1 MQKHNIGQLN
11 DLFNDGEAADQ
22 KMFEEMRSNIRM
34 QASEHFS
41 KLKDKLQERLT
52 SERSSE
58 ALKLRLV
65 KNHLQVITKTYI
77 NGIVSQSPGVHIEP
91 FNPDELQDVKD
102 SQLSDSVWKA
112 AEDRLEIGEK
122 IERWAESFVIVGEC
136 AAIVRW
142 NPSKGKLKHFKQATN
157 EAGEPLYT
165 HPSLGET
172 NSPVDEM
179 GQPLQPARGAPVYT
193 GDLTIEPLHPFNIIR
208 KKGVETMA
216 ESPFLCVRQMMP
228 VEELKSL
235 VNQIESK
242 QEREEK
248 LGYIQESAKN
258 TFKVFDST
266 SGEYTDSDGQ
276 VLVREF
282 YFRPCAEY
290 PNGYYYITT
299 SAGILFEG
307 ELPYGIFPI
316 ITEGFDNLPTSP
328 RAASIIRPL
337 RGPQSQIN
345 LLASMKGE
353 AIITLG
359 RDMVIT
365 QVGSK
370 LSKGSNFAGVREFQ
384 VNGPPPTVIQGR
396 DGSQFE
402 AALAREVEELY
413 RLANLEYEMAEN
425 SVQDPYQQLF
435 RSLSQSKKYQIYAKK
450 FERFLCRVAKLYLR
464 LAKRYLPDDYVIR
477 AIGKREAI
485 NIAEFRRIDDEGF
498 NIKTKPMSTD
508 IQSMFGKLLN
518 IRDIMQY
525 AGDIPPNAK
534 ARIIKQMPFIDKED
548 LGFLTADDD
557 CVDSDILALDRGEY
571 RPAQHTDKHELY
583 IERLNH
589 RMKLSDFRML
599 PPQVQQMYQAK
610 MQEHTQLQAEQMQQQ
625 KALEADMIPTSGA
638 LVTCSI
644 QVPDPEKPGAT
655 KQLRLP
661 YDALM
666 SLVQRLEA
674 QGSSM
679 AGMQNMDLQNQLQIM
694 QAGSALSQQQQQQQP
709 MDPSQ
714 PQADGMPP
722 APNGLMQ

>member
-1 MQKHNIGQLN
+1 MQKHNIGELN
-11 DLFNDGEAADQ
+11 ALFADGEAADQ
-22 KMFEEMRSNIRM
+22 KMFEEMRSNVRM

-41 KLKDKLQERLT
+41 KLKDRLQERLT
-52 SERSSE
+52 SERTSE

-65 KNHLQVITKTYI
+65 KNHLQVVTKTYI
-77 NGIVSQSPGVHIEP
+77 NGLLSQAPGVHVEA
-91 FNPDELQDVKD
+91 FNPSELQDVKEAE
-102 SQLSDSVWKA
+102 LAGAVWRA
-112 AEDRLEIGEK
+112 AEDKLDIAEK

-142 NPSKGKLKHFKQATN
+142 NPSKGTIKNFKQAVN
-157 EAGEPLYT
+157 EAGEPLYV
-165 HPSLGET
+165 HPSLGDT
-172 NSPVDEM
+172 NSPVDEF
-179 GQPLQPARGAPVYT
+179 GQPLPPSRGEPVYT
-193 GDLTIEPLHPFNIIR
+193 GELCIEPLHPFNIIR
-208 KKGVETMA
+208 KKGVESMA
-216 ESPFLCVRQMMP
+216 ESPFLAVRQMMP
-228 VEELKSL
+228 ITELEAL
-235 VNQIESK
+235 VKQIPDK
-242 QEREEK
+242 TEREEK
-248 LGYIQESAKN
+248 LGFVQESAKN

-266 SGEYTDSDGQ
+266 SGEYVDSDGQ

-282 YFRPCAEY
+282 YFRPCHQY

-299 SAGILFEG
+299 ESGILFEG
-307 ELPYGIFPI
+307 ELPFGIFPI
-316 ITEGFDNLPTSP
+316 IVEGFDNLPTSP
-328 RAASIIRPL
+328 RSASIIRPL

-370 LSKGSNFAGVREFQ
+370 LSKGQNFAGVREFQ
-384 VNGPPPTVIQGR
+384 VNGPPPTVIPGR

-402 AALAREVEELY
+402 AALAREIEELY

-425 SVQDPYQQLF
+425 AVQDPYQQLF
-435 RSLSQSKKYQIYAKK
+435 RSLSQRKKYQIYAKK
-450 FERFLCRVAKLYLR
+450 FERFLCRVAKLYLL

-498 NIKTKPMSTD
+498 NIKVKPMSTD
-508 IQSMFGKLLN
+508 IESQFGKLLN
-518 IRDIMQY
+518 LRDIMQY

-534 ARIIKQMPFIDKED
+534 GRLIKQMPFIDKDD
-548 LGFLTADDD
+548 LNFLTADDD
-557 CVDSDILALDRGEY
+557 CVTSDILALDRGEF
-571 RPAQHTDKHELY
+571 RPAQPTDKHDLY

-589 RMKLSDFRML
+589 RMKQSDFRL
-599 PPQVQQMYQAK
+599 LHPQIQQMYQQK
-610 MQEHTQLQAEQMQQQ
+610 IQQHTQLQAEQMQQQ
-625 KALEADMIPTSGA
+625 KMLESDQIPTTGA
-638 LVTCSI
+638 LVTCSL

-666 SLVQRLEA
+666 NLVQRLEA
-674 QGSSM
+674 QGTSM
-679 AGMQNMDLQNQLQIM
+679 ASLQSMDLQNQLQVL
-694 QAGSALSQQQQQQQP
+694 QAGAALQQQQQQMP

-714 PQADGMPP
+714 QQAGGMPM